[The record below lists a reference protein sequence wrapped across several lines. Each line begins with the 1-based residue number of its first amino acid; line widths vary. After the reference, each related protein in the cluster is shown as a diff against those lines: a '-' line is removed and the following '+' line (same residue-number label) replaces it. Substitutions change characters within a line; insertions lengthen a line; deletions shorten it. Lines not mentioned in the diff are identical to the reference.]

1 MDTAIIG
8 NVVGKASINE
18 LSKKVSA
25 VLLGLILFGGVA
37 GTVAAWQQNGA
48 LHRETQASALLHNQD
63 RADLMNDAIRADI
76 LSAMDARDP
85 NSGLHRADIEKGFGE
100 HLATLQQTIDTARKY
115 TESQEVAS
123 VVARLAAPS
132 EEYMAA
138 ARRLM
143 ALTASNPAAADA
155 ELDEFFT
162 RYGALDASLSDA
174 SRIIEKHSDD
184 VANAAIRLGEV
195 AIVIIMLSLL
205 AAVAVTVMIAL
216 AVRRRLVSPLVSLAG
231 TMRQLGAGDL
241 TAAVTGTERADELGD
256 MANAMLAF
264 RDQLAAAEKAKE
276 AQAQLI
282 VESIGRGLTSLAS
295 GDLTAEVTA
304 ELQPPFAQLK
314 TNFNDA
320 LAALRGLIGTVTN
333 TAVSLRAGSSEI
345 AQASEDLAIRTES
358 SAASL
363 EETSAAVVEINS
375 RLKATSDAANLTFQR
390 ADGAIATVT
399 GGRTITDDAVMAMSR
414 VSESAKGIDS
424 VIEGLDKIAFQTRVL
439 AMNAAV
445 EAGRAGEAGRGFAVV
460 ADLVSALAMRAE
472 EEAGNARQQLTATQN
487 EVIMAV
493 EMVQKVD
500 GALAEI
506 SGDVSEVHKLLG
518 RIADDNQ
525 AQSSAIVQISAAI
538 TAMDQTTQQNAAM
551 VEETSAAARSLSS
564 EVVSLSN
571 QASKFRVGDE
581 SFLLA
586 GAESKSAS
594 RPIVPKS
601 FVPKGAAAPKR
612 ALVGGGA
619 GEDWTSF

>member
-1 MDTAIIG
+1 MGTGIIG
-8 NVVGKASINE
+8 NFSSQATINE

-25 VLLGLILFGGVA
+25 ILLGLILFGGVA
-37 GTVAAWQQNGA
+37 GSVGAWQQSSA

-63 RADLMNDAIRADI
+63 QADLMNDAIRADI
-76 LSAMDARDP
+76 LAVMDARDP
-85 NSGLHRADIEKGFGE
+85 KSGLHRADIEKDFAD
-100 HLATLQQTIDTARKY
+100 HIATMQQTIDTASKY
-115 TESQEVAS
+115 TESAAVAS
-123 VVARLAAPS
+123 VVAKLAAPS
-132 EEYMAA
+132 EGYIAA
-138 ARRLM
+138 ARKLM
-143 ALTASNPAAADA
+143 ALTASDPAAADA
-155 ELDEFFT
+155 ELDGFFE
-162 RYGALDASLSDA
+162 RYGALNASIADA
-174 SRIIEKHSDD
+174 SRVIEKHSDD
-184 VANAAIRLGEV
+184 VANAAIRLGEI

-205 AAVAVTVMIAL
+205 AAVATTVAIAL
-216 AVRRRLVSPLVSLAG
+216 AVQRRLVSPLISLAG

-241 TAAVTGTERADELGD
+241 GAAVTGTERADELGD

-282 VESIGRGLTSLAS
+282 VESIGRGLTSLAN

-320 LAALRGLIGTVTN
+320 LTGLRGLIGTVTN
-333 TAVSLRAGSSEI
+333 TAISIRGGSSEI
-345 AQASEDLAIRTES
+345 AQASEALAIRTES
-358 SAASL
+358 NAASL
-363 EETSAAVVEINS
+363 EETSAAVLEMNS
-375 RLKATSDAANLTFQR
+375 RLKATADAANRTFER

-399 GGRTITDDAVMAMSR
+399 GGRAITDEAVMAMGR

-472 EEAGNARQQLTATQN
+472 EEAGRARLQLTNTQN
-487 EVIMAV
+487 EVVMAV

-500 GALAEI
+500 GALADI
-506 SGDVSEVHKLLG
+506 SGDVNEVHSLLG

-538 TAMDQTTQQNAAM
+538 NLMDQSTQQNAAM

-564 EVVSLSN
+564 EVISLTD
-571 QASKFRVGDE
+571 QASKFRVSDE
-581 SFLLA
+581 PSLQSS
-586 GAESKSAS
+586 GSEHNRSGK
-594 RPIVPKS
+594 PVTPKS
-601 FVPKGAAAPKR
+601 FVPKSPAGPKR
-612 ALVGGGA
+612 ALVEA
-619 GEDWTSF
+619 DDNWTSF